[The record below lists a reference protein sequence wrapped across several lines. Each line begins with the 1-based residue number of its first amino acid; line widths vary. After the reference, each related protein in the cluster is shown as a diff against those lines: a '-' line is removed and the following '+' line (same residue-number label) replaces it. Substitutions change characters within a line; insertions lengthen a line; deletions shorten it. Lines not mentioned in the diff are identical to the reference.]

1 MQAQAD
7 SPPRPHSETAGNTC
21 RTGACIQGFGRFFL
35 GSVLRLRAPIP
46 TVAFARHLGF
56 FQQETEKLDA
66 WADDLKL
73 GLEQEIKVIDV
84 EIKNAKH

>member
-1 MQAQAD
+1 MGLQ
-7 SPPRPHSETAGNTC
+7 
-21 RTGACIQGFGRFFL
+21 
-35 GSVLRLRAPIP
+35 APIP